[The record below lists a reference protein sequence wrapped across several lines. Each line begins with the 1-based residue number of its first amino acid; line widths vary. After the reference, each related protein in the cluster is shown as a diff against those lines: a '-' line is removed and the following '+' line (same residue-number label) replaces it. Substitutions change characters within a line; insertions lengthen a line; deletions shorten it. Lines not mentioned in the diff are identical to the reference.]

1 VSGGERLGHGEFS
14 RPTTKKLGG
23 RPPGAIGG
31 RSRAIREA
39 VLGLQSVYR
48 VVTVRGAFYLLVAGG
63 VVEKT
68 ESSYRSAQRQILGM
82 RREGVLPWSFIA
94 DHTRWQRKPRTYDR
108 LEDALADVQ
117 GGYRRNLWQR
127 QSVRVE
133 VWCEKDTLAGVVMEA
148 TDPWD
153 VALMVS
159 RGQSSDT
166 FTWNAAQAAREAW
179 RHEIETHIFALYDA
193 DRSGRNAAAKV
204 REKLV
209 RYSGGVPIKFDLLAV
224 TDEQID
230 EWDLPTRPG
239 KEDPSERAVELD
251 AIPPDRLIALVE
263 DAIKGLIDQDAW
275 AMEKVVEEAERKIL
289 ARMVGGEW

>member
-1 VSGGERLGHGEFS
+1 MSGGERLGRGGFS

-23 RPPGAIGG
+23 RPRGAI
-31 RSRAIREA
+31 SEHSQAIRDA
-39 VLGLQSVYR
+39 VDGLQSDYEQ
-48 VVTVRGAFYLLVAGG
+48 VTVRQAFYALTVRD

-68 ESSYRSAQRQILGM
+68 DAGYRQVQRQILLM
-82 RREGVLPWSFIA
+82 RREGLLPWSFVA
-94 DHTRWQRKPRTYDR
+94 DGTRWQRKPESYDDV
-108 LEDALADVQ
+108 EDALQEVART
-117 GGYRRNLWQR
+117 YRRNLWRAQ
-127 QSVRVE
+127 QVRIE
-133 VWCEKDTLAGVVMEA
+133 VWLEKDALAAVVSEA
-148 TDPWD
+148 SVPWD

-166 FTWNAAQAAREAW
+166 FCFSAAQAALEAW
-179 RHEIETHIFALYDA
+179 KHGIVTQIFALYDA

-275 AMEKVVEEAERKIL
+275 AMEQVVEEAEREIL